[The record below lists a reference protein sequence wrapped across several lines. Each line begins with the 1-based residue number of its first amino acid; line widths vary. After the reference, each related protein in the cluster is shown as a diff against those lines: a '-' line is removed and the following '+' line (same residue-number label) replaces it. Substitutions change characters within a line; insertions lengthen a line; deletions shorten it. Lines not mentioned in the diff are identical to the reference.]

1 MAAVSYAEGKGPCLL
16 PCSPALKKLVAMVG
30 GSFTIYKG
38 IVDLCVAKY
47 RDSEALYIGLKETAY
62 CSLRS
67 QLLMALHDAGAN
79 ELCSRV
85 GYLEASCIVPMAHYG
100 LCVALFG

>member
-1 MAAVSYAEGKGPCLL
+1 MD
-16 PCSPALKKLVAMVG
+16 
-30 GSFTIYKG
+30 GSANVYRG

-47 RDSEALYIGLKETAY
+47 RDSEGLYIGLKETAF

-79 ELCSRV
+79 DLCSK
-85 GYLEASCIVPMAHYG
+85 VP
-100 LCVALFG
+100 CVS